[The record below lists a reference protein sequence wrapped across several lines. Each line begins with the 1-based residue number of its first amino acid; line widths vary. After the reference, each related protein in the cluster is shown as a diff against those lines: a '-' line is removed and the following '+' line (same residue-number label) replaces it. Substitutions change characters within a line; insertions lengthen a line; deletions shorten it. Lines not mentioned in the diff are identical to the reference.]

1 MMIKA
6 LLALALTV
14 NLAASITCYSG
25 WQMICASPCSSYSD
39 MVSMDS
45 DACTTET
52 CGTSYMWNADKS
64 TWDTCMSYTY
74 SNVDDQGHLKD
85 CACEQLN
92 SIFWDSSWASLNG
105 LGVNATWDTVVSLE
119 LSDVVYEGVAGCPHM
134 EANVAGYD
142 GYVAGTYTCTACATD
157 NCNQD
162 ATAQDITEVVASE
175 SGAGS
180 LYASRTLAC
189 LSSFAVALLL
199 CRLF

>member
-1 MMIKA
+1 MTLIMMIKA

-25 WQMICASPCSSYSD
+25 MQFICPYPCHSYTD
-39 MVSMDS
+39 MVSVDS
-45 DACTTET
+45 DACTTEL
-52 CGTSYMWNADKS
+52 CGNSYTWNPDSS
-64 TWDTCMSYTY
+64 TWDTCMSFTY
-74 SNVDDQGHLKD
+74 SYTSEDG
-85 CACEQLN
+85 CACDMLM
-92 SIFWDSSWASLNG
+92 SLFWASSG
-105 LGVNATWDTVVSLE
+105 DITSSVSFNTDDE
-119 LSDVVYEGVAGCPHM
+119 PGYRVYEGVSGCPYWEM
-134 EANVAGYD
+134 TSTGTMVTDD
-142 GYVAGTYTCTACATD
+142 GETSITDGTWTCTACMTD

-162 ATAQDITEVVASE
+162 ATQDATEV

>member
-1 MMIKA
+1 MMFKA

-25 WQMICASPCSSYSD
+25 TQVIYSG
-39 MVSMDS
+39 
-45 DACTTET
+45 
-52 CGTSYMWNADKS
+52 CGTSSTNTIASTDADTYATS
-64 TWDTCMSYTY
+64 MGLAAGSYDTCMSYTY
-74 SNVDDQGHLKD
+74 SGSAGRSCTYTQ
-85 CACEQLN
+85 
-92 SIFWDSSWASLNG
+92 
-105 LGVNATWDTVVSLE
+105 VVSTFTSSAL
-119 LSDVVYEGVAGCPHM
+119 LTAMGCDYYETSVETQTAAAGM
-134 EANVAGYD
+134 TVTD
-142 GYVAGTYTCTACATD
+142 GTWTCTTCTTD

-162 ATAQDITEVVASE
+162 ATQDATEV